1 MNVLKTEIKLKYQ
14 IYQEM
19 IQIKEKKDKK
29 NNKKILTENQEKQ
42 RIIHAIL
49 LIRLVSNIKFF
60 KKIKTPI
67 KQTKSNPKK

>member
-60 KKIKTPI
+60 KKNNKIIKNI
-67 KQTKSNPKK
+67 S

>member
-60 KKIKTPI
+60 KKNNKIIKNM
-67 KQTKSNPKK
+67 S

>member
-29 NNKKILTENQEKQ
+29 NNKRILTENQEKQ

-60 KKIKTPI
+60 KKNNKIIKNM
-67 KQTKSNPKK
+67 S

>member
-1 MNVLKTEIKLKYQ
+1 MITYECIKDGNKVEVSNILGNDTNKR
-14 IYQEM
+14 
-19 IQIKEKKDKK
+19 KKDKK

-60 KKIKTPI
+60 KKNNKIIKNI
-67 KQTKSNPKK
+67 S

>member
-29 NNKKILTENQEKQ
+29 NNKKIITENQEKQ

-60 KKIKTPI
+60 KKNNKIIKNI
-67 KQTKSNPKK
+67 S

>member
-1 MNVLKTEIKLKYQ
+1 
-14 IYQEM
+14 M

-42 RIIHAIL
+42 IIIHAIL

-60 KKIKTPI
+60 KKNNKIIKNI
-67 KQTKSNPKK
+67 S

>member
-19 IQIKEKKDKK
+19 TQIKEKKDKK

-60 KKIKTPI
+60 KKNNKIIKNM
-67 KQTKSNPKK
+67 S

>member
-1 MNVLKTEIKLKYQ
+1 
-14 IYQEM
+14 M

-29 NNKKILTENQEKQ
+29 NNKRILTENQEKQ

-60 KKIKTPI
+60 KKNNKIIKNI
-67 KQTKSNPKK
+67 L